1 VLDKEWR
8 DLLYELAEK
17 FPQNE
22 FMNFTLELCKD
33 KVDNVDVAV
42 GAGVVVGVGVDMW
55 VWMWIR
61 GLFVC

>member
-1 VLDKEWR
+1 M
-8 DLLYELAEK
+8 YELAEK